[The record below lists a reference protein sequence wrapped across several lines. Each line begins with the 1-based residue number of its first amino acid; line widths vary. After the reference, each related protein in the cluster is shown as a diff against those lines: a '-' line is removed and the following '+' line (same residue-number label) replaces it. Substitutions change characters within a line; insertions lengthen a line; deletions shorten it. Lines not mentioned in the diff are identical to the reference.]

1 MTHIVFA
8 TCNASPEIQP
18 SDGVVRDAL
27 RARGVNIDV
36 APWNGPRAAFD
47 DADAVVLRSTWDYQY
62 APVAFQD
69 WLSQCARSGV
79 VLNPLPVVRWNLSK
93 NYLLSLAEQGAP
105 LPPTCAVAPDAAA
118 IAAMMDEMD
127 LSIAVVKPEFGATS
141 SGLSVIERA
150 DGAAI
155 EAAAKSLAMPGIMQ
169 PLLSEISVRG
179 ETSLVFI
186 DGEFTHAVTKRPKS
200 GEIRCQKEFG
210 GVSEPGE
217 PPVWAVAEAQ
227 RILKMAPGQPVY
239 ARVDAIILDDTL
251 QLMELELIEPEL
263 FFTYSHEAADRFAAA
278 LMKRL

>member
-1 MTHIVFA
+1 MTQIIFA

-27 RARGVNIDV
+27 LARGVKVDV
-36 APWNGPRAAFD
+36 APWNGPGAAFEG
-47 DADAVVLRSTWDYQY
+47 ADVVVLRSTWDYQY
-62 APVAFQD
+62 APAAFQD
-69 WLSQCARSGV
+69 WLGQCARSGA
-79 VLNPLPVVRWNLSK
+79 VLNPLPIVHWNLSK

-105 LPPTCAVAPDAAA
+105 LPPTRAVAPDPAA

-141 SGLSVIERA
+141 SGLSVVERGDSA
-150 DGAAI
+150 GI
-155 EAAAKSLAMPGIMQ
+155 EAAAKSLAMPGVMQ

-179 ETSLVFI
+179 ETSFVFI

-210 GVSEPGE
+210 GVSEHVVPPG
-217 PPVWAVAEAQ
+217 WAVVEA
-227 RILKMAPGQPVY
+227 RRVLKMAPGDPVY
-239 ARVDAIILDDTL
+239 ARVDAIILDGTL

-278 LMKRL
+278 LIKRL